1 MYEMKSDYLLCD
13 ILHFIFNVFLVIFHI
28 CLSSFNYNIVLYYM
42 NISIIY
48 VTVPLLITFCLVSQI
63 NFYYYNIVNIFTYSL
78 DMYPISVG

>member
-13 ILHFIFNVFLVIFHI
+13 ILHFIFNVFLVILHI
-28 CLSSFNYNIVLYYM
+28 CLSSSNYNIVLYYM